1 MIGPRQNILPLFLK
15 MLRVALL
22 YRTNICLRPLF
33 YIIVSPILII
43 MIYLVLK
50 IKLLVYDLGNMEDII
65 KSPVI
70 SGVGREDKKVI
81 EKKIKNGECFISG
94 NTTKGKSDV

>member
-1 MIGPRQNILPLFLK
+1 M
-15 MLRVALL
+15 
-22 YRTNICLRPLF
+22 
-33 YIIVSPILII
+33 
-43 MIYLVLK
+43 K